1 MGRLEK
7 QIIASALALV
17 GVLLSVVVINGLE
30 PRIDSDPP
38 LPPTEFPDK
47 SALPPLVITEGA
59 TEVELPLQPPMM
71 IYHVSLGETFW
82 SIAESVFGNRDR
94 FNEIALANPNFARRP
109 LQPGDQ
115 IWVPRPPAAEEMPEI
130 LQVDQPLPQAKR
142 IHVVVNGD
150 SLWKIAKKYYGKE
163 DWTAPGAWNKYE
175 ARIRDANPGM
185 ASVLQL
191 GTEIVIP

>member
-30 PRIDSDPP
+30 PRIDPDPP

-47 SALPPLVITEGA
+47 GALPPLVITEGA

-115 IWVPRPPAAEEMPEI
+115 IWVPRPPA
-130 LQVDQPLPQAKR
+130 VKR
-142 IHVVVNGD
+142 CRKSFRSISFCLRRSVFT
-150 SLWKIAKKYYGKE
+150 SWLMETASGK
-163 DWTAPGAWNKYE
+163 
-175 ARIRDANPGM
+175 
-185 ASVLQL
+185 
-191 GTEIVIP
+191 